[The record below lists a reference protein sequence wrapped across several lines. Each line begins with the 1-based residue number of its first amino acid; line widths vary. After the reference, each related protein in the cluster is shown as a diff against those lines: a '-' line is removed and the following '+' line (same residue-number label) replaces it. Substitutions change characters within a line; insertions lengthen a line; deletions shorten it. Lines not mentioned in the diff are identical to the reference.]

1 MRRGDQL
8 SRAGGGAR
16 ESTPREDEGYCGKY
30 SIREI
35 RGLCKFYLALTNFM
49 SERGYNYPEYKISLH
64 ECRGNEDYKITTEDF
79 KRFDFNQETEIILED
94 GIGDK
99 PKGLWFSDFYEGEEE
114 RVTPSWTGWCI
125 KHKPD
130 WIDPRKCKYILVG
143 KFREDTTLL
152 IDKSNFQRILVPNIM
167 ETGRYLVNWKKLK
180 RRYPGGIRL
189 PDIEN
194 LEEFSVYFN
203 MWDVSSYVAWNH
215 SGLEDLKVFAISEFQ
230 ELIDKY
236 LVNDDR
242 SHVSTPIK
250 RLPRP
255 LTPPPPPKPT
265 GPNFSSRRIEGRN
278 FSGNMEYADF
288 SNSTLNNV
296 TFEDDSYLQN
306 SDFTNCTITNTKFK
320 DSDLENCD
328 FTNSV
333 FENVTFENVRS
344 SNVNFTNTVF
354 ENVTFE
360 NVRSSNVNF
369 TNTVFKNIK
378 YGGWGALFEKSNFTD
393 ANLVE
398 ANSEWVFFSGGNFTN
413 AKLHETDR
421 KYVNE
426 FDKNP
431 YIGKE
436 TITYY

>member
-1 MRRGDQL
+1 MRRGEET
-8 SRAGGGAR
+8 SRAGGGTR
-16 ESTPREDEGYCGKY
+16 EATPREDEGYCGKY
-30 SIREI
+30 SSREI

-64 ECRGNEDYKITTEDF
+64 ECRGNEDYQLTSEEF
-79 KRFDFNQETEIILED
+79 KRFNFIQEAEIILED

-114 RVTPSWTGWCI
+114 GVTPSWTGWCI
-125 KHKPD
+125 KNYPS
-130 WIDPRKCKYILVG
+130 WIDPRKCKYILVA
-143 KFREDTTLL
+143 KFKEDTTLL
-152 IDKSNFQRILVPNIM
+152 IDKSNFQSILRPNIR
-167 ETGRYLVNWKKLK
+167 ETGRPYINWKKLK
-180 RRYPGGIRL
+180 RKYPGGIRL

-194 LEEFSVYFN
+194 LKEFSIFFDT
-203 MWDVSSYVAWNH
+203 WDVSSYVAWNH
-215 SGLEDLKVFAISEFQ
+215 VGLEDLKVFEISEFQ

-242 SHVSTPIK
+242 SHISTPIK
-250 RLPRP
+250 RFPR
-255 LTPPPPPKPT
+255 LLPPPPKPT

-296 TFEDDSYLQN
+296 TFEDCYLEN

-320 DSDLENCD
+320 DSYFDNSN

-344 SNVNFTNTVF
+344 SNI
-354 ENVTFE
+354 
-360 NVRSSNVNF
+360 NF

-378 YGGWGALFEKSNFTD
+378 YEGRGALFEESNFTGAD
-393 ANLVE
+393 LVE
-398 ANSEWVFFSGGNFTN
+398 KNTEWSFFSGGNFTN

-426 FDKNP
+426 IDKGP